1 MDASHLIDPT
11 VANALASLDLLPPKD
26 IPNLDDSCP
35 ICLMTFRNILEQRED
50 DLHGK
55 TVAGVARVGGCGH
68 MFCAEDLS
76 EWIKG
81 RHGTCPTCRHEFFPE
96 LRPVDSDAESSD
108 GDYVPTEY
116 EGESDFD
123 TDYEDGFM
131 DSDGIDM
138 ETMDID
144 TLHRVS
150 GDEVTEGGEQ
160 DPSASSS
167 YLSGYHNF
175 HEPEA
180 LAICGSDGAWWDG
193 SVDGE
198 QEWGLTDGDSM
209 STSEG
214 ELSFGDRF
222 SGAEANVQVRLDSE
236 GDYTLYEDAREPK
249 S

>member
-1 MDASHLIDPT
+1 MNAPDLIDPV
-11 VANALASLDLLPPKD
+11 VANALASLDLLSPKD

-35 ICLMTFRNILEQRED
+35 ICLMSFQTILEQRQD

-55 TVAGVARVGGCGH
+55 AVTGVARVGGCGH

-96 LRPVDSDAESSD
+96 LRPVDSDAESD
-108 GDYVPTEY
+108 EDYVPTEY

-138 ETMDID
+138 ETMDVE
-144 TLHRVS
+144 TPLHMG
-150 GDEVTEGGEQ
+150 GDEVTEGGER
-160 DPSASSS
+160 DPLASSS
-167 YLSGYHNF
+167 YLPGYHNSY
-175 HEPEA
+175 EPEA
-180 LAICGSDGAWWDG
+180 LSVCGSDGAWWDG

-214 ELSFGDRF
+214 DLSFGDRF
-222 SGAEANVQVRLDSE
+222 SEANVHVRLDFE
-236 GDYTLYEDAREPK
+236 GDYNIYEDAGEPK